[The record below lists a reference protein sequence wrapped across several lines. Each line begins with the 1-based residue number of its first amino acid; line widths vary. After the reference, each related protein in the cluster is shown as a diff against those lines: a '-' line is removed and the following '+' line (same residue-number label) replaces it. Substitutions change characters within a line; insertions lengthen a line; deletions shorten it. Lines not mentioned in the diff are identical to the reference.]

1 MQFMKISYAGDVGDR
16 MLTAQLEILKLLL
29 KEGDFLCFDDIVV
42 KIKELPTPE
51 RKMINEVISVC
62 KLLLVN
68 PATSASGERTF
79 FTARRLKTWLCSTMT
94 QERFSNLTI
103 LRTVPTIVTAHTF
116 CALRDTR
123 VSYGWCLLIQE
134 YFCAV

>member
-1 MQFMKISYAGDVGDR
+1 MVNAIEQRFDQPSFAAYAKMESLLVKALNSQDNSRELQFMEISYADDVDVG
-16 MLTAQLEILKLLL
+16 MLTAQLEILKVLL

-68 PATSASGERTF
+68 PATSASGERSF
-79 FTARRLKTWLCSTMT
+79 STARRLKTWLRSTMT
-94 QERFSNLTI
+94 KSDLAT
-103 LRTVPTIVTAHTF
+103 
-116 CALRDTR
+116 
-123 VSYGWCLLIQE
+123 
-134 YFCAV
+134 